1 MPPVV
6 HAEDELIPTRRSL
19 LSRLKDWD
27 DQESWRDFF
36 NTYWRLIYGVALKAG
51 LTETEAQDVVQ
62 ETVLSVAKKMR
73 EFHYDASLGS
83 FKGWLLQLTRW
94 RITDQ
99 LRKRQPAV
107 IHFSSTRPAGE
118 AQTSTAERLV
128 DPNSLE
134 LDAVWDAEWEKNL
147 LAAALAR
154 IRRQVS
160 PKQYQVF
167 DLYVLKEWP
176 VAKVRQ
182 SLGVSRTQVYLA
194 KHRVGALLKTELR
207 RLEAQFNQGHP

>member
-1 MPPVV
+1 MPTVLK
-6 HAEDELIPTRRSL
+6 ADDELIPTRQSL

-27 DQESWRDFF
+27 DQASWRDFF

-73 EFHYDASLGS
+73 DFKYDPAAGS

-99 LRKRQPAV
+99 LRKRQPQFVHAA
-107 IHFSSTRPAGE
+107 SPSRTDGGPR
-118 AQTSTAERLV
+118 TATVERAV

-134 LDAVWDAEWEKNL
+134 LDAVWDDEWEKNL

-160 PKQYQVF
+160 PKQYQIF

-176 VAKVRQ
+176 VARVKQ
-182 SLGVSRTQVYLA
+182 SLGVSRTQIYLA
-194 KHRVGALLKTELR
+194 KHRVGGLVKKEAR
-207 RLEAQFNQGHP
+207 RLEAQFNGS

>member
-1 MPPVV
+1 MPIVSA
-6 HAEDELIPTRRSL
+6 AEDELIPTRRSL

-51 LTETEAQDVVQ
+51 LTEPEAQDVVQ

-73 EFHYDASLGS
+73 DFKYDPVAGS

-99 LRKRQPAV
+99 LRRRPPASV
-107 IHFSSTRPAGE
+107 HSFAGRTDE
-118 AQTSTAERLV
+118 ARTPTVDRIV

-134 LDAVWDAEWEKNL
+134 WDAVWNDEWEKNL

-160 PKQYQVF
+160 PKQYQIF
-167 DLYVLKEWP
+167 DLYVLKQWP
-176 VAKVRQ
+176 VAKVKE
-182 SLGVSRTQVYLA
+182 SLAVSRTQIYLA
-194 KHRVGALLKTELR
+194 KHRVGGLVKKEAR
-207 RLEAQFNQGHP
+207 RLEAQFNGEEGK

>member
-1 MPPVV
+1 MAIVSE
-6 HAEDELIPTRRSL
+6 AEDELIPTRRSL

-36 NTYWRLIYGVALKAG
+36 NTYWRLIYSVALKAG
-51 LTETEAQDVVQ
+51 LTEAEAQDVVQ

-73 EFHYDASLGS
+73 DFKYDPAAGS

-99 LRKRQPAV
+99 LRRRQPAAV
-107 IHFSSTRPAGE
+107 HSLTGKNDE
-118 AQTSTAERLV
+118 ARTSTLDRIA
-128 DPNSLE
+128 DPNGLE
-134 LDAVWDAEWEKNL
+134 WEAVWNDEWEKNL

-160 PKQYQVF
+160 PKQYQIF
-167 DLYVLKEWP
+167 DLYVLKQWP
-176 VAKVRQ
+176 VAKVKA
-182 SLGVSRTQVYLA
+182 SLAVSRTQIYLA
-194 KHRVGALLKTELR
+194 KHRVGALVKKEAR
-207 RLEAQFNQGHP
+207 RLEAQFNGGEGK